1 MGYDIKKV
9 NSLFDSVALI
19 WSQVKPAS
27 DVSAAALEPFSKLV
41 GSSSA
46 GPIKHCHEHLQK
58 CVEVSVALKKFTTR
72 FAAPGPTK
80 WKDASAIL
88 TEFTGTGAGAGS
100 NADHQQAVVK
110 LKLLVDFVGQLKA
123 FSSAG
128 IDFTGAAKLH
138 ADTIAK
144 QAKNT
149 ACLAGNLEA
158 ANKANNEFAAVISAA
173 HQVLPK
179 VKTALQLAEELAVG

>member
-27 DVSAAALEPFSKLV
+27 DDTAAALEPFSKLV

-88 TEFTGTGAGAGS
+88 SEFTGAGVGS
-100 NADHQQAVVK
+100 NADQQQAVVK

-158 ANKANNEFAAVISAA
+158 ANRANNEFASVISAA